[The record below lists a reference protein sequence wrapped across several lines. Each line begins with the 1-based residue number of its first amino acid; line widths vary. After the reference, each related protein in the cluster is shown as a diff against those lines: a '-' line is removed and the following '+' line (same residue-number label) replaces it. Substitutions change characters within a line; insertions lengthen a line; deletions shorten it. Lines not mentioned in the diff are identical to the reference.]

1 MILVL
6 GTGGLLKLPKT
17 GYQLYMRPEDAVFFL
32 ANQQLHKLE
41 VDSGAPNA
49 VQTVFTL
56 WTAKPS
62 QYDDFHTVEPDAED
76 ETDADEADMRTGG
89 EDDGH
94 RLGRE
99 DGCIFIISS
108 CYLLRSG

>member
-6 GTGGLLKLPKT
+6 GTGGLLKLPET
-17 GYQLYMRPEDAVFFL
+17 GYQIYVRSGDVVFFL

-56 WTAKPS
+56 WADKLAMQSAKPS
-62 QYDDFHTVEPDAED
+62 QYDDFYTVEPDAED
-76 ETDADEADMRTGG
+76 ETDDEN
-89 EDDGH
+89 
-94 RLGRE
+94 GR
-99 DGCIFIISS
+99 
-108 CYLLRSG
+108 